1 MLFLHT
7 SPHTFIQATSNKQ
20 QATSMATSMSFRD
33 LYPDAKKP
41 TRPRFQIGDIVYTHG
56 IADLPGYSFGLH
68 NTKYIHEIMQRHG
81 YTEDQVIIKPAIFG
95 IIVDEPDYGD
105 TVFDCTTGN
114 SRWGN
119 RVYQGHEWLGSD
131 DPYMECDVDLPDSGS
146 VWFLPDNERR
156 YFVKWINKETFPRS
170 NPREHFQPMRDEK
183 GSPVFNLALMP
194 EDYLYKAPNF
204 IEILRAKVRRRNEVE
219 KVLNDHLQLDEC
231 STKGITSIVC
241 GY

>member
-1 MLFLHT
+1 
-7 SPHTFIQATSNKQ
+7 
-20 QATSMATSMSFRD
+20 MSIRD

-56 IADLPGYSFGLH
+56 VADLPGYSLGLH
-68 NTKYIHEIMQRHG
+68 NTKYINEIMQHHG

-105 TVFDCTTGN
+105 IVFDFTTGN
-114 SRWGN
+114 SQFASSIYKGRK
-119 RVYQGHEWLGSD
+119 WLGSD
-131 DPYMECDVDLPDSGS
+131 DPHLEAEVDLPGSGS

-170 NPREHFQPMRDEK
+170 NPRTEFQPMCDEH

-194 EDYLYKAPNF
+194 ENLLYKAPNF

-219 KVLNDHLQLDEC
+219 KVFNDRLQIDEC
-231 STKGITSIVC
+231 STKGITGIVC